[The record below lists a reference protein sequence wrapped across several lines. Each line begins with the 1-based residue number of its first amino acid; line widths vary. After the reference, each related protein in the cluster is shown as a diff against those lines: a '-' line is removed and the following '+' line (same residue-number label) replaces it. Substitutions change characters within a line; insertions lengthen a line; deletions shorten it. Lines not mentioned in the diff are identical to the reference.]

1 MRRRDFVTL
10 LGTAAALPVAAL
22 PVVGHAQS
30 TKKVP
35 VVGVLWHAANEQEE
49 APFLE
54 PFRNTLRELGYAEGK
69 NIALEQRFPAEHPE
83 LFASMARDLVE
94 RRVDVL
100 VAVSPLA
107 AAVAKRAT
115 STIPIVFV
123 VHPNPVEAGIV
134 SSLAHPG
141 GNITGL
147 SSLIVALS
155 AKQIEMLREM
165 MPGLKR
171 IAVLVMPTF
180 GPAGPQYFDE
190 AAAAAAKLGVE
201 AIRRDVATVDD
212 FEQAFAELRQRGVDA
227 VMFAPA
233 PVYVPARERIAKLAI
248 AYRLPTV
255 GVSEVTVR
263 SGILLWYG
271 PNFQNMFRQAAK
283 YVDRI
288 LKGANPA
295 ELPVQQPTKLELVI
309 NLGSARTLG
318 LEVPPALIARAD
330 ELVE

>member
-10 LGTAAALPVAAL
+10 LGTAAVLPVA
-22 PVVGHAQS
+22 GHAQS
-30 TKKVP
+30 TKKIP

-54 PFRNTLRELGYAEGK
+54 PFRTTLRELGYVEGK
-69 NIALEQRFPAEHPE
+69 NIALEQRFPSERPE
-83 LFASMARDLVE
+83 MFASMARDLVE

-134 SSLAHPG
+134 SSLARPG
-141 GNITGL
+141 GNITGQ
-147 SSLIVALS
+147 SSLMVELS
-155 AKQIEMLREM
+155 AKQIELLSEVL
-165 MPGLKR
+165 PGLKR

-201 AIRRDVATVDD
+201 ALRYDAATVDD
-212 FEQAFAELRQRGVDA
+212 FERAFAEMRQHDIDA

-248 AYRLPTV
+248 THRLPTV

-271 PNFQNMFRQAAK
+271 PNFQNMFRQAAH

-295 ELPVQQPTKLELVI
+295 ELPVQQPTKVELVI
-309 NLGSARTLG
+309 NLASARTLG

-330 ELVE
+330 EVIE

>member
-10 LGTAAALPVAAL
+10 LGTAAVLPAA
-22 PVVGHAQS
+22 GHAQS
-30 TKKVP
+30 TKKIP

-54 PFRNTLRELGYAEGK
+54 PFRTTLRELGYVEGK
-69 NIALEQRFPAEHPE
+69 NIALEQRFPSERPE
-83 LFASMARDLVE
+83 MFASMARDLVE

-134 SSLAHPG
+134 SSLARPG
-141 GNITGL
+141 GNITGQ
-147 SSLIVALS
+147 SSLMVELS
-155 AKQIEMLREM
+155 AKQIELLSEVL
-165 MPGLKR
+165 PGLKR

-201 AIRRDVATVDD
+201 ALRYDAATVDD
-212 FEQAFAELRQRGVDA
+212 FERAFAEMRQHDIDA

-248 AYRLPTV
+248 THRLPTV

-271 PNFQNMFRQAAK
+271 PNFQNMFRQAAH

-295 ELPVQQPTKLELVI
+295 ELPVQQPTKVELVI
-309 NLGSARTLG
+309 NLASARTLG

-330 ELVE
+330 EVIE

>member
-10 LGTAAALPVAAL
+10 LGTAAALPVAGL
-22 PVVGHAQS
+22 AQS

-54 PFRNTLRELGYAEGK
+54 PFRTTLHELGYTEGK
-69 NIALEQRFPAEHPE
+69 NVALEQRFPAERPE
-83 LFASMARDLVE
+83 FFLSMARDLVE

-123 VHPNPVEAGIV
+123 VHPNPVAAGIV
-134 SSLAHPG
+134 SSLARPG

-147 SSLIVALS
+147 SSLIVELS
-155 AKQIEMLREM
+155 AKQIELLREM

-180 GPAGPQYFDE
+180 GPVGPQYFDE
-190 AAAAAAKLGVE
+190 AAAACLAVIRQNASKIDGVKMSLLDADRE
-201 AIRRDVATVDD
+201 IQMRLDLPPGGVNAIRRGQTVS
-212 FEQAFAELRQRGVDA
+212 
-227 VMFAPA
+227 MPA
-233 PVYVPARERIAKLAI
+233 DLPGTVRIYAAGMGFLGLGEIEPTGRLVPVRLISSVPAQIVE
-248 AYRLPTV
+248 
-255 GVSEVTVR
+255 S
-263 SGILLWYG
+263 
-271 PNFQNMFRQAAK
+271 QA
-283 YVDRI
+283 
-288 LKGANPA
+288 
-295 ELPVQQPTKLELVI
+295 
-309 NLGSARTLG
+309 
-318 LEVPPALIARAD
+318 
-330 ELVE
+330 

>member
-10 LGTAAALPVAAL
+10 LGTAAVLPVA
-22 PVVGHAQS
+22 GHAQS

-54 PFRNTLRELGYAEGK
+54 PFRTTLQELGYTEGK
-69 NIALEQRFPAEHPE
+69 NIALEQRFPAERPE
-83 LFASMARDLVE
+83 VFVSMARDLVE
-94 RRVDVL
+94 RRVDVF

-134 SSLAHPG
+134 PSLSHPG

-147 SSLIVALS
+147 SSLMVELS
-155 AKQIEMLREM
+155 AKQIELLREII
-165 MPGLKR
+165 PGLKR

-180 GPAGPQYFDE
+180 GPAGPNYFDE
-190 AAAAAAKLGVE
+190 AAAAAVKLDVE
-201 AIRRDVATVDD
+201 AIRCDVATVDD
-212 FEQAFAELRQRGVDA
+212 FERAFAELRQRGVDA

-233 PVYVPARERIAKLAI
+233 PIYVPSRERIAKLAI
-248 AYRLPTV
+248 AHRLPTV

-271 PNFQNMFRQAAK
+271 PNFQNMFREAAH

-309 NLGSARTLG
+309 NLASAKTLG
-318 LEVPPALIARAD
+318 LEVPPTLLARAD
-330 ELVE
+330 EVIE

>member
-1 MRRRDFVTL
+1 MRRRDFITL
-10 LGTAAALPVAAL
+10 LGTAAALPVA
-22 PVVGHAQS
+22 GYAQS

-54 PFRNTLRELGYAEGK
+54 PFRKTLQQLGYVEGK
-69 NIALEQRFPAEHPE
+69 NIALEQRFPSERPE

-107 AAVAKRAT
+107 AAVCKRAT

-134 SSLAHPG
+134 PSLAHPA

-147 SSLIVALS
+147 SSLIVELS
-155 AKQIEMLREM
+155 AKQIELLREM

-201 AIRRDVATVDD
+201 AIRHDVATVDD
-212 FEQAFAELRQRGVDA
+212 FERAFAELRQRGVDA

-248 AYRLPTV
+248 AHRLPTV
-255 GVSEVTVR
+255 GVSEITVR

-271 PNFQNMFRQAAK
+271 PNFQNMFRQAAH

-309 NLGSARTLG
+309 NLASARTLG
-318 LEVPPALIARAD
+318 LEVPPTLIARAD
-330 ELVE
+330 EVIE